1 MTFTGQHSEQYVTG
15 RELGKGGEGNVY
27 ELQSHP
33 ALVLKRYNE
42 PPTKQKL
49 QKLQLMATM
58 RTPAI
63 EAFAAWP
70 IDVVDDGNGGYG
82 FVMKKLV
89 GYVPLHH
96 VFSPM
101 DRKKM
106 FADKGYNFLV
116 HVARNVATAFHH
128 LHEAE
133 LVVGDVNEG
142 NILVSAS
149 GMIAF
154 IDCDS
159 FQVRHG
165 DDYFFCEVGIPRYT
179 PPELLKKKTFE
190 NVVRTT
196 NTDNFSMAILLFQ
209 LLFLGRHPFAGKNK
223 SAGDMDEETAIRLGH
238 FAYSLTAER
247 KKLTPPPNSLPIS
260 SLPEDVVQLF
270 HRAFEA
276 HERPAPAEWIK
287 VLDRLLAHMTT
298 CSMSRLHS
306 YPAGLSE
313 CPWCAFRRQQGIMYF
328 LDDSYIQANS
338 ALGNI
343 EQFING
349 FRPKMP
355 DLKKWSYSG
364 TMPVIKPMPV
374 PKAVRR
380 ERVAQALIV
389 IGLMAVIAGVV
400 IFTSAISV
408 PIGVGTGLILV
419 HTYRSLNELD
429 KERTKRRSNYEA
441 LAEQMQALQ
450 REYEY
455 PAEMGNYHR
464 QLDALQKAISSF
476 RLLPDELD
484 RRIKLQEEELYNE
497 QLDDYLRQFDIKQY
511 SIPSIGETR
520 KDALYN
526 AGIYN
531 AAHISRLATTKV
543 PGIGPAYQQVLYSWR
558 RQMSAGFVYIPDNYR
573 LGKARER
580 ATAEVS
586 AIKVRLEQQIRAE
599 YQALNF
605 LYANITNHINSLEYR
620 LNTLHVK
627 LAQAGADKEAI

>member
-1 MTFTGQHSEQYVTG
+1 MTYTGQHSEQYVTG

-27 ELQSHP
+27 ELQNHP

-128 LHEAE
+128 LHEAD

-165 DDYFFCEVGIPRYT
+165 DDYFFCEVGVPRYT

-247 KKLTPPPNSLPIS
+247 KKLTPPPNSFPITNLPD
-260 SLPEDVVQLF
+260 DVVQLF
-270 HRAFEA
+270 HRAFESA
-276 HERPAPAEWIK
+276 ERPQPWEWINAFEA
-287 VLDRLLAHMTT
+287 LLANMAT
-298 CSMSRLHS
+298 CSMSKVHS
-306 YPAGLSE
+306 YPAILAE
-313 CPWCAFRRQQGIMYF
+313 CPWCAFRKSQGILYF
-328 LDDSYIQANS
+328 LDDSYIQANA

-343 EQFING
+343 DQFING
-349 FRPKMP
+349 FKPKQLN
-355 DLKKWSYSG
+355 LKRWTFTG
-364 TMPVIKPMPV
+364 TLPVITPEPLPGKSI
-374 PKAVRR
+374 K
-380 ERVAQALIV
+380 EKETIIIISLLLVA
-389 IGLMAVIAGVV
+389 VV
-400 IFTSAISV
+400 IVLGIFY
-408 PIGVGTGLILV
+408 PPGVMPAALGGFGVLYNSFKTNRKREEETIRTNHYNRQLATL
-419 HTYRSLNELD
+419 
-429 KERTKRRSNYEA
+429 KE
-441 LAEQMQALQ
+441 MQ

-455 PAEMGNYHR
+455 PPEAANYYK
-464 QLDALQKAISSF
+464 QLDVVQKLINNF
-476 RLLPDELD
+476 RMLPDELE
-484 RRIKLQEEELYNE
+484 RRYKKQEEALYND
-497 QLDDYLRQFDIKQY
+497 QLDDYLRQFDLKEHN
-511 SIPSIGETR
+511 IPSISTAR
-520 KDALYN
+520 KEALYN

-531 AAHISRLATTKV
+531 AAHITRLATTKV
-543 PGIGPAYQQVLYSWR
+543 PGIGPAYQKVLYDWR
-558 RQMSAGFVYIPDNYR
+558 TQMSAAFVYIPDNYR
-573 LGKARER
+573 LKQARQKA
-580 ATAEVS
+580 TDEVS
-586 AIKVRLEQQIRAE
+586 VIKARLEQQVRAE
-599 YQALNF
+599 YQQLNF
-605 LYANITNHINSLEYR
+605 LYSKVENNIAALGNRINTQYLKV
-620 LNTLHVK
+620 L
-627 LAQAGADKEAI
+627 QAEADKSIFK